1 VLLFWW
7 ALGMLLL
14 TRLFADKHSQ
24 SNAVLAQLLILVMF
38 LAAAL
43 LLPRPIHEV
52 KYRQFIVDR
61 ATAALLMNVNDPEA
75 LRYVYPEAGEAWD
88 GAQYLRTKY
97 LSIFSDPFKGRSATW
112 LFRNQ
117 HRM

>member
-1 VLLFWW
+1 MSRGTVLLFWW

-61 ATAALLMNVNDPEA
+61 ATVALLMNVNV
-75 LRYVYPEAGEAWD
+75 LK
-88 GAQYLRTKY
+88 L
-97 LSIFSDPFKGRSATW
+97 FATFTPT
-112 LFRNQ
+112 LATLGMERNICEPNIY
-117 HRM
+117 